1 MKCPKC
7 QYISFDSAGR
17 CRNCGYDFSLSDE
30 SAEPAEASELRIQN
44 DDEPVG
50 PYGDFSLNP
59 TPNLPLFTR
68 DGDPDAPLVT
78 PAAVPRAPLAVRR
91 TAPAAPRPRQKREP
105 SPPEPRLAL
114 DTADLTG
121 VYAPAD
127 AVPDPVP
134 EIDARVDAPAEPIDH
149 TPHAALAPAG
159 RISRLAGAMIDLLLI
174 GGIDLA
180 VVYFT
185 LKICELT
192 FADVFVLPVAPL
204 VTFLLLLNGGYI
216 STFVAASGQTIGKMA
231 AGTRVIPADPSASAT
246 ERVPLG
252 QSIVRAAGYFVS
264 ALPLGLGFVP
274 AFVGRD
280 RRALHDRLA
289 DTRVV
294 KA

>member
-1 MKCPKC
+1 VKCPKC

-17 CRNCGYDFSLSDE
+17 CRNCGYDFSLSPE
-30 SAEPAEASELRIQN
+30 SAEPAEPSDLRIHN
-44 DDEPVG
+44 ENEPVG

-68 DGDPDAPLVT
+68 NGDPDAPLVAP
-78 PAAVPRAPLAVRR
+78 PATPRAPLAVRR
-91 TAPAAPRPRQKREP
+91 AAPAIPRPRQKREP
-105 SPPEPRLAL
+105 AQPEPRLAL

-121 VYAPAD
+121 VYTQTAEAPA
-127 AVPDPVP
+127 PPV
-134 EIDARVDAPAEPIDH
+134 EAEPDVEVE
-149 TPHAALAPAG
+149 PGVPAAHASLAPAG
-159 RISRLAGAMIDLLLI
+159 RGSRLAGGMIDLLLI

-192 FADVFVLPVAPL
+192 FADVSALPVAPL
-204 VTFLLLLNGGYI
+204 ASFLLLLNGGYI

-246 ERVPLG
+246 ERVTLG
-252 QSIVRAAGYFVS
+252 QSIVRAGGYLVS

-274 AFVGRD
+274 AFVGRE